1 MVVWI
6 SSSEKLS
13 RETQM
18 FVGAIVLLWDILTR
32 PGLDLE
38 FSPQDATNVKT
49 REFLVFTTEFHFSN
63 VSHSQANLWTKC
75 GTFIWERSVASIISL
90 LCWNWGKL
98 LSKMNWGQLLSN
110 KNTPHPEALI
120 SRAPS
125 RWPSEDATSRAPF
138 KGSCVSWSL
147 DCLQSSLMPWKGFLL
162 FWGGRNLPLPKCS
175 NCFPW
180 SEKIN
185 RISET
190 RQDFLG
196 SLGMLKLIERAPD
209 FRFRGQYR

>member
-18 FVGAIVLLWDILTR
+18 FVGAIVLLWNLLTR
-32 PGLDLE
+32 PALDLE
-38 FSPQDATNVKT
+38 FSPQDAKNVKT
-49 REFLVFTTEFHFSN
+49 REFFACLVFTTEFQYQSFS
-63 VSHSQANLWTKC
+63 ANLWSKC
-75 GTFIWERSVASIISL
+75 GTFIWERSAASVISL

-125 RWPSEDATSRAPF
+125 HWPSEDATSRGFA
-138 KGSCVSWSL
+138 SWTW
-147 DCLQSSLMPWKGFLL
+147 DCLQPSLMMWKGFLL
-162 FWGGRNLPLPKCS
+162 FWGGRNLPLPNFQLFS
-175 NCFPW
+175 
-180 SEKIN
+180 
-185 RISET
+185 
-190 RQDFLG
+190 
-196 SLGMLKLIERAPD
+196 
-209 FRFRGQYR
+209 